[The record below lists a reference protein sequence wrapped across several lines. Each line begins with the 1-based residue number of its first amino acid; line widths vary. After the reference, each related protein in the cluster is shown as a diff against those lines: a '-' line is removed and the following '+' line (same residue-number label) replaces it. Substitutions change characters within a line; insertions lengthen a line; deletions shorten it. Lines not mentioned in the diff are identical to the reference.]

1 MNYYVTSIIHL
12 SLEDYYNAGLTPE
25 QAKTVIELM
34 NDPGSCSLKLQC
46 RNQGINH
53 NWNVLT
59 SLTDPEQISWLV
71 GRIEVNLDMA
81 LKDGTPVLAE

>member
-25 QAKTVIELM
+25 HAKTVIELM
-34 NDPGSCSLKLQC
+34 NDPGSSGLKLQC

-53 NWNVLT
+53 NWNVIT
-59 SLTDPEQISWLV
+59 GLTDPEHISWLV
-71 GRIEVNLDMA
+71 GRICVNLDMA
-81 LKDGTPVLAE
+81 LENGPPVTAE